1 MGEIKVSVILPSL
14 NVYKYIRECIESVI
28 NQTLKEIEIICVDA
42 GSTDGTLEI
51 LREYETKDSRIKVIL
66 SDKKSYGY
74 QMNLGMDNAAGEY
87 IGIVE
92 TDDFV
97 LPDMYEELYKIA
109 VENDL
114 DFVKSDFYRFT
125 GGGCS
130 LSKAYNKLTGDVSAY
145 NHVYDIR
152 HNQIAFRFLMNT
164 WCGIYN
170 REFLKKNQIRHNET
184 PGASYQDNGFWFQTF
199 MYSDRA
205 WFLNKAF
212 YMNRRD
218 NAGSSVY
225 NTGKVYCIC
234 DEYVFLYKILK
245 NDQSLMDNYG
255 FAYTCACFYAYKGNL
270 ERIADEFKEEFLLKF
285 SEDFKR
291 FRDENLIDFDRFEP
305 ADRQTILEIID
316 DPCLYYHNKLEKV
329 RILYD
334 ELRSYE
340 NIIIYGAGLI
350 GRRVLND
357 LTYCNEPARVLCF
370 AVSKL
375 EDNFDSF
382 KGVPIRLI
390 NDLLEYSE
398 NSIVVIATTYVY
410 QEEIASNLAR
420 LGFKNVVAFPDQISK
435 DEKYFKRLSISERKI
450 ELNNWVYQITGRNI
464 EFNCPVTFNDY
475 QHAQKIKDISEL
487 KRKVSDLV
495 YMRQWA
501 GNRIGQ
507 QYMPPVV
514 GVFDDVNDIHWDGLP
529 DAFIIKLSHG
539 RSYRTT
545 VEDKNNPEQFN
556 KKVIIRRLKAIMGND
571 YSLMASMELWYEGII
586 PRVVIESPLEG
597 TFYHDSLKFICF
609 NGNVKYVV
617 SDKNND
623 VWSTL
628 KRDIYDEK
636 WRHLDIKMKYPNSSD
651 TEDKPIHLAE
661 MIRLSEQLGSEFDFC
676 IVHFWETKDGPVF
689 NKIRFIIGGGVEQII
704 PDTLKTY

>member
-28 NQTLKEIEIICVDA
+28 NQTLRDIEIICVDA
-42 GSTDGTLEI
+42 GSTDGTLEV
-51 LREYETKDSRIKVIL
+51 LREYEAVDPRVKVII

-74 QMNLGMDNAAGEY
+74 QMNLGIDMAKGEF

-92 TDDFV
+92 TDDYV
-97 LPDMYEELYKIA
+97 LPEMYEELYKVA
-109 VENDL
+109 SYNDL
-114 DFVKSDFYRFT
+114 DFIKSDFYRFT
-125 GGGCS
+125 GDGS
-130 LSKAYNKLTGDVSAY
+130 PSARAYNKLTGDVSAY
-145 NHVYDIR
+145 NHVYDIK
-152 HNQIAFRFLMNT
+152 HHQIAFRFLMNT
-164 WCGIYN
+164 WCGIY
-170 REFLKKNQIRHNET
+170 KKAILDKHKIKHNET

-199 MYSDRA
+199 MFSERA

-218 NAGSSVY
+218 NADSSVY
-225 NTGKVYCIC
+225 STGKVYCIC
-234 DEYVFLYKILK
+234 DEYDFLYEILK
-245 NDQSLMDNYG
+245 NNQNLMDDYG
-255 FAYTCACFYAYKGNL
+255 FAFTCACFYAYKGNL
-270 ERIADEFKEEFLLKF
+270 ERIADEFKEDFLVRF
-285 SEDFKR
+285 SKDFR
-291 FRDENLIDFDRFEP
+291 RYRDENLIDFDRFEA

-316 DPCLYYHNKLEKV
+316 DPHLYYHNKLEKI
-329 RILYD
+329 RIIYD
-334 ELRSYE
+334 ELKARES
-340 NIIIYGAGLI
+340 IIIYGAGLI

-357 LTYCNEPARVLCF
+357 LTYCNDPAKVLCF

-390 NDLLEYSE
+390 DDLLEYTE

-420 LGFKNVVAFPDQISK
+420 LGFKNVVAFPDHLSK
-435 DEKYFKRLSISERKI
+435 DENYFKGLSINERKN
-450 ELNNWVYQITGRNI
+450 ELNNWVYQTTGRNI
-464 EFNCPVTFNDY
+464 AFDHPVTFNDY
-475 QHAQKIKDISEL
+475 QHMQKIQGISEL

-501 GNRIGQ
+501 EMKIGEEH
-507 QYMPPVV
+507 MPPVV
-514 GVFDDVNDIHWDGLP
+514 SVFDDVDDILWDEMP
-529 DAFIIKLSHG
+529 DTFIIKLSHG

-545 VEDKNNPEQFN
+545 VEDKNNTEQFN
-556 KKVIIRRLKAIMGND
+556 KNVIIRRLKALMESD
-571 YSLMASMELWYEGII
+571 YSLMPSMELWYEGIT

-597 TFYHDSLKFICF
+597 TFFHDSLKFICF
-609 NGNVKYVV
+609 GGKVKYVV

-636 WRHLDIKMKYPNSSD
+636 WRHLDIRMKYPNSPVI
-651 TEDKPIHLAE
+651 ENKPVHLDE
-661 MIRLSEQLGSEFDFC
+661 MVRLSEQLSSEFDYC
-676 IVHFWETKDGPVF
+676 IVHFWDTEEGPVF
-689 NKIRFIIGGGVEQII
+689 NKIRFIIGAGVERIM
-704 PDTLKTY
+704 PDKLKTY